1 LIAGAAASV
10 FTSVVASAGFSAVLS
25 TPRLLKSIAGV
36 AKVFSALVFS
46 VGSKIGAGPWLVK
59 SCMTCEAPLFSK
71 VGAELAL
78 LPVIVSVGTP
88 NVALVSKAG
97 IALSAGGIGGMPN

>member
-1 LIAGAAASV
+1 MAGA
-10 FTSVVASAGFSAVLS
+10 
-25 TPRLLKSIAGV
+25 

-71 VGAELAL
+71 VGAEFVL

-88 NVALVSKAG
+88 KVAPGSKAG
-97 IALSAGGIGGMPN
+97 IALSVGGIGGMPN